1 MMAAPTHFQISGSSA
16 KWTHPTIPGNSKA
29 SHSLLVRTMRSFS
42 EHIVASSGVTLTEV
56 TLRTLGTIGA
66 AAYILSQSSKVTQGI
81 VKLKQA
87 QDIEAK
93 LNALGDS
100 INGLNSKLTGLA
112 GLTWVVA
119 QQTKPKRGRYR
130 R

>member
-1 MMAAPTHFQISGSSA
+1 MIT
-16 KWTHPTIPGNSKA
+16 
-29 SHSLLVRTMRSFS
+29 FS
-42 EHIVASSGVTLTEV
+42 EHVVADSGVVLNEV

-66 AAYILSQSSKVTQGI
+66 AAYILTQGSKVKQSITR
-81 VKLKQA
+81 LKQA

-119 QQTKPKRGRYR
+119 TQTKPKRGRYR

>member
-1 MMAAPTHFQISGSSA
+1 MIT
-16 KWTHPTIPGNSKA
+16 
-29 SHSLLVRTMRSFS
+29 FS
-42 EHIVASSGVTLTEV
+42 EHVVADSGITLNEV

-66 AAYILSQSSKVTQGI
+66 AAYILTQGSKVRQSITR
-81 VKLKQA
+81 LKQA
-87 QDIEAK
+87 DDIEAK

-100 INGLNSKLTGLA
+100 INGLNSKLTGVAALS
-112 GLTWVVA
+112 WVVA

>member
-1 MMAAPTHFQISGSSA
+1 
-16 KWTHPTIPGNSKA
+16 
-29 SHSLLVRTMRSFS
+29 MRSKI
-42 EHIVASSGVTLTEV
+42 E

-66 AAYILSQSSKVTQGI
+66 AAYILTQSGKVTQGI
-81 VKLKQA
+81 TRLKQA

-100 INGLNSKLTGLA
+100 INGSNSKLTGLA
-112 GLTWVVA
+112 GSAWVVA
-119 QQTKPKRGRYR
+119 TQTKPKRGRYR

>member
-1 MMAAPTHFQISGSSA
+1 
-16 KWTHPTIPGNSKA
+16 
-29 SHSLLVRTMRSFS
+29 
-42 EHIVASSGVTLTEV
+42 VADSGVVLNEV

-66 AAYILSQSSKVTQGI
+66 AAYILSQGSKVTQGI
-81 VKLKQA
+81 TRLKQA
-87 QDIEAK
+87 DDIEAK

-100 INGLNSKLTGLA
+100 INSLNAKLTGVA

-119 QQTKPKRGRYR
+119 TQTKPKRGRYR

>member
-1 MMAAPTHFQISGSSA
+1 MIT
-16 KWTHPTIPGNSKA
+16 
-29 SHSLLVRTMRSFS
+29 FS
-42 EHIVASSGVTLTEV
+42 EHVVADSGVVLNEV

-66 AAYILSQSSKVTQGI
+66 AAYILTQGSKVKQGI
-81 VKLKQA
+81 TRLKQA
-87 QDIEAK
+87 DDIEAK

-119 QQTKPKRGRYR
+119 TQIKPKRGRYR

>member
-1 MMAAPTHFQISGSSA
+1 MIT
-16 KWTHPTIPGNSKA
+16 
-29 SHSLLVRTMRSFS
+29 FS

-66 AAYILSQSSKVTQGI
+66 AAYILTQGSKVKQGI

-119 QQTKPKRGRYR
+119 TQTKPKRGRYR

>member
-1 MMAAPTHFQISGSSA
+1 MIT
-16 KWTHPTIPGNSKA
+16 
-29 SHSLLVRTMRSFS
+29 FS
-42 EHIVASSGVTLTEV
+42 EHVVADSGVVLNEV

-66 AAYILSQSSKVTQGI
+66 AAYILSQGSKVTQGI
-81 VKLKQA
+81 TRLKQA
-87 QDIEAK
+87 DDIEAK

-100 INGLNSKLTGLA
+100 INSLNAKLTGVA

-119 QQTKPKRGRYR
+119 TQTKPKRGRYR

>member
-1 MMAAPTHFQISGSSA
+1 MIT
-16 KWTHPTIPGNSKA
+16 
-29 SHSLLVRTMRSFS
+29 FS
-42 EHIVASSGVTLTEV
+42 EHIVASSGVILNEV

-81 VKLKQA
+81 SRLKQT

-100 INGLNSKLTGLA
+100 INGLNSKLTGVAALS
-112 GLTWVVA
+112 WIVA
-119 QQTKPKRGRYR
+119 QQTKPKRGCYR

>member
-1 MMAAPTHFQISGSSA
+1 MIT
-16 KWTHPTIPGNSKA
+16 
-29 SHSLLVRTMRSFS
+29 FS
-42 EHIVASSGVTLTEV
+42 EHIVADSGVILNEV

-66 AAYILSQSSKVTQGI
+66 AAYILTQASKVMQGI
-81 VKLKQA
+81 TRLKQA

-100 INGLNSKLTGLA
+100 INGLNSKLTGVAALS
-112 GLTWVVA
+112 WIVA

>member
-1 MMAAPTHFQISGSSA
+1 MIT
-16 KWTHPTIPGNSKA
+16 
-29 SHSLLVRTMRSFS
+29 FS
-42 EHIVASSGVTLTEV
+42 EHIVASSGVTLTAV

-66 AAYILSQSSKVTQGI
+66 AAYILTQGSKVKQGI

-119 QQTKPKRGRYR
+119 TQTKPKRGRYR

>member
-1 MMAAPTHFQISGSSA
+1 MIT
-16 KWTHPTIPGNSKA
+16 
-29 SHSLLVRTMRSFS
+29 FS
-42 EHIVASSGVTLTEV
+42 EHIVADSGVILNEV

-66 AAYILSQSSKVTQGI
+66 AAYILTQSSKVKQGI
-81 VKLKQA
+81 TRLKQA

-100 INGLNSKLTGLA
+100 INGLNSKLTGVAALS
-112 GLTWVVA
+112 WIVA

>member
-1 MMAAPTHFQISGSSA
+1 MIT
-16 KWTHPTIPGNSKA
+16 
-29 SHSLLVRTMRSFS
+29 FS
-42 EHIVASSGVTLTEV
+42 EHVVADSGVVLNEV

-66 AAYILSQSSKVTQGI
+66 AAYILSQSAKVTQGI
-81 VKLKQA
+81 TRLKQA

-100 INGLNSKLTGLA
+100 INGLNSKLTGVAALS
-112 GLTWVVA
+112 WVVA

>member
-1 MMAAPTHFQISGSSA
+1 MIT
-16 KWTHPTIPGNSKA
+16 
-29 SHSLLVRTMRSFS
+29 FS
-42 EHIVASSGVTLTEV
+42 EHVVADSGVILNEV

-66 AAYILSQSSKVTQGI
+66 AAYILTQSSKVTQGI
-81 VKLKQA
+81 TRLKQA

-93 LNALGDS
+93 LNTLGDS
-100 INGLNSKLTGLA
+100 INGLNSKLTSVAALS
-112 GLTWVVA
+112 WIVA

>member
-1 MMAAPTHFQISGSSA
+1 MIT
-16 KWTHPTIPGNSKA
+16 
-29 SHSLLVRTMRSFS
+29 FS
-42 EHIVASSGVTLTEV
+42 EHIVASSGVTLTAV

-66 AAYILSQSSKVTQGI
+66 AAYILTQGSKVMQGI
-81 VKLKQA
+81 TRLKQT

-100 INGLNSKLTGLA
+100 INGLNSKLTGVAALS
-112 GLTWVVA
+112 WIVA
-119 QQTKPKRGRYR
+119 QQTKPKRGRHR

>member
-1 MMAAPTHFQISGSSA
+1 MIT
-16 KWTHPTIPGNSKA
+16 
-29 SHSLLVRTMRSFS
+29 FS
-42 EHIVASSGVTLTEV
+42 EDIVASSGVALNEV

-93 LNALGDS
+93 LSALGDS
-100 INGLNSKLTGLA
+100 INGLNSKLTGVAALSW
-112 GLTWVVA
+112 LVA

>member
-1 MMAAPTHFQISGSSA
+1 MIT
-16 KWTHPTIPGNSKA
+16 
-29 SHSLLVRTMRSFS
+29 FS
-42 EHIVASSGVTLTEV
+42 EHIVASSGGTLTEV

-66 AAYILSQSSKVTQGI
+66 AAYILSQSGKVTQGI
-81 VKLKQA
+81 TRLKQA

-93 LNALGDS
+93 LNDLGDS
-100 INGLNSKLTGLA
+100 INGLNSKLTGVTALS
-112 GLTWVVA
+112 WVIA

>member
-1 MMAAPTHFQISGSSA
+1 MIT
-16 KWTHPTIPGNSKA
+16 
-29 SHSLLVRTMRSFS
+29 FS
-42 EHIVASSGVTLTEV
+42 EHVVADSGVVLNEV

-66 AAYILSQSSKVTQGI
+66 AAYILTQGSKVKQGI
-81 VKLKQA
+81 TRLKQA
-87 QDIEAK
+87 DDIEAK
-93 LNALGDS
+93 LNSLGDS